1 MIAGNHKVIEALLG
15 SVNVSFLSLSDLT
28 NDDVKRA
35 GIKGKMLN
43 ISHESGKDV
52 NANVLKQLTS
62 GERVLIKHLNV
73 DPRETAGYGKFI
85 ADCDAVEEWT
95 EIIGKMADLAN
106 FAVSDFCRRHA
117 PKDQPKFDIADYL
130 RVRHFTPF

>member
-73 DPRETAGYGKFI
+73 DPCETAGYGKFI

-95 EIIGKMADLAN
+95 EPSARWQTWPTLLSAISVVGTLRKTNLN
-106 FAVSDFCRRHA
+106 F
-117 PKDQPKFDIADYL
+117 
-130 RVRHFTPF
+130 T